1 MGRPAMPL
9 GTYSSIRTYD
19 RGGVWWARTLFRD
32 WDGVTRQVQRN
43 GPTENAAKRALTE
56 ALRDRVR
63 IDGGAEI
70 TPDSRV
76 DALAEAWWSEI
87 NDGAKSPGTLRAYR
101 DRLDRQVKP
110 SLGSLR
116 VRELSTG
123 VVDRHLKAV
132 RERHGVAVTKL
143 VRTVLS
149 GMCTLAL
156 RHDALERNPV
166 RDAPRISGTPKK
178 DPVALTAAQ
187 ARQLRALLTYDEVAV
202 RRDIPD
208 LVSAMFATGLRIGE
222 ICALDWDDVDLE
234 SGTVRTGGMVVRE
247 RGKGLRVRR
256 DPSSKVKGRRLRL
269 PTWAVEMLRRRRPHD
284 TTSEPL
290 VFPAAKG
297 GLRDPSNTQADLK
310 EALIASGYEW
320 VTSHVFR
327 KTVASM
333 MDGAGLSSR
342 AAADQLGHAKP
353 SMTSD
358 RYYGRAILD
367 TGAADVLEDL
377 G

>member
-1 MGRPAMPL
+1 MGRPTMPL

-43 GPTENAAKRALTE
+43 GRTENAAKRALTE
-56 ALRDRVR
+56 ALRDRTR

-76 DALAEAWWSEI
+76 DALAEAWWAEI
-87 NDGAKSPGTLRAYR
+87 NESDKSPGTRRSYR
-101 DRLDRQVKP
+101 DRLDRQIIP

-116 VRELSTG
+116 VRELTTG
-123 VVDRHLKAV
+123 LVDRHLKAV
-132 RERHGVAVTKL
+132 RERHGLAVTKL

-149 GMCTLAL
+149 GMCGLAL
-156 RHDALERNPV
+156 RHDALDRNPV
-166 RDAPRISGTPKK
+166 RDAPRLAGAPKK
-178 DPVALTAAQ
+178 DPVALTAPQ

-208 LVSAMFATGLRIGE
+208 LVSLMFATGLRIGE
-222 ICALDWDDVDLE
+222 VCALEWADVDLE
-234 SGTVRTGGMVVRE
+234 GGTVRTGGMVVRE
-247 RGKGLRVRR
+247 RGVGLRVRR
-256 DPSSKVKGRRLRL
+256 AASSKVKRRKLRV
-269 PTWAVEMLRRRRPHD
+269 PSWAVEMLRLRRPLD
-284 TTSEPL
+284 TTAQPL
-290 VFPAAKG
+290 VFPAGRG

-310 EALIASGYEW
+310 EALVASGYEW

-327 KTVASM
+327 KTVASL
-333 MDGAGLSSR
+333 MDSAGLTSR

-358 RYYGRAILD
+358 RYFGRVIID
-367 TGAADVLEDL
+367 TGAAEVLEGL

>member
-1 MGRPAMPL
+1 M
-9 GTYSSIRTYD
+9 
-19 RGGVWWARTLFRD
+19 
-32 WDGVTRQVQRN
+32 TRQVQRN

-70 TPDSRV
+70 TPESRV

-149 GMCTLAL
+149 GMCGLAL
-156 RHDALERNPV
+156 RHDALDRNPV
-166 RDAPRISGTPKK
+166 RDAPRLSGTPKK
-178 DPVALTAAQ
+178 DPVALIAPQ
-187 ARQLRALLTYDEVAV
+187 ARQLRALLTYDDVAV

-222 ICALDWDDVDLE
+222 VCALGWDDVDLE
-234 SGTVRTGGMVVRE
+234 AGTVRTAGMVVRE
-247 RGKGLRVRR
+247 RGKGLKIRR
-256 DPSSKVKGRRLRL
+256 DQSSKVKGRRLRL
-269 PTWAVEMLRRRRPHD
+269 PTWAVEMLRRRRPQD

-333 MDGAGLSSR
+333 MDEAGLSSR

-358 RYYGRAILD
+358 RYYGRAIVD